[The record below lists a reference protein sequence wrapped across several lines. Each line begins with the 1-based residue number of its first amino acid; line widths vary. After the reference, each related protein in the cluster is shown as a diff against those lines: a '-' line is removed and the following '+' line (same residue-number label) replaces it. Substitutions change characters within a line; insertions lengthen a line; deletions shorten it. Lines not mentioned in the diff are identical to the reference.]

1 MPNYSL
7 SEHELLLFVLQLSL
21 LIIFARTLGEGFKLL
36 RQPPI
41 VGELLGGVLLGPS
54 VLGSLFPDLFSSLFP
69 PAEIQW
75 KLLNGI
81 TWLSALLLLLVAGM
95 EVDLRIV
102 RRVGRVAVSTGI
114 CGVAVPFLLG
124 LLLGYFIPD
133 RLLTSPASRNLFALF
148 LATALSISAIPVIA
162 RILMDLNLL
171 KTDVG
176 LIILAAG
183 MFNDLIGWIILSVI
197 LGAMSG
203 QAHFWAATGQQL
215 LYIALFYLFCL
226 TVGPRLVHFLLGRAE
241 KMIPG
246 PMTLLS
252 ACIALALV
260 CGTLTQ
266 AMGIH
271 VIFGSF
277 MAGIMAGQSPR
288 LSQFTRETILNFIF
302 AVFSPIF
309 FASAGLKM
317 NLFGAGNLG
326 VLGLIL
332 LIACLGKFVGAGL
345 GAFLGGMN
353 RREAFSVGI
362 GMNARGAMEII
373 IATVGLQV
381 GVISPEIY
389 SMLVIMAMAT
399 SLMTGPLLQY
409 SLNIRKTAGL
419 RELLKQGAISLNLT
433 AANKEGAIREL
444 VALLGEKERLSDP
457 QHTLQQIIDR
467 EEIWSTGIGYGV
479 AMPHCHSA
487 SPREAAV
494 AMGRSFQ
501 GIDFDAP
508 DGLPAHLVF
517 LIITPEDD
525 AGLQMKVSAELSR
538 HLIHEGFR
546 RELLAVS
553 SEKEV
558 LAAFRR
564 AQRKL
569 IRLPRQLASRSHQL
583 QVKK

>member
-7 SEHELLLFVLQLSL
+7 SEHELLLFILQLSL
-21 LIIFARTLGEGFKLL
+21 LITLARTLGEGFKLL
-36 RQPPI
+36 HQPAI
-41 VGELLGGVLLGPS
+41 VGELLGGVILGPA
-54 VLGSLFPDLFSSLFP
+54 VLGALFPSLFTSIFP
-69 PAEIQW
+69 PAEMQW
-75 KLLNGI
+75 KMLNGI

-102 RRVGRVAVSTGI
+102 RRVGRAAISTGI

-124 LLLGYFIPD
+124 LLLAYFIPES
-133 RLLTSPASRNLFALF
+133 LLVASASRNLFALF

-197 LGAMSG
+197 LGALGG
-203 QAHFWAATGQQL
+203 QTHIWAATGGRL
-215 LYIALFYLFCL
+215 FSITLFYLFCL
-226 TVGPRLVHFLLGRAE
+226 TIGPRLVHFLLDRAE
-241 KMIPG
+241 KLVPG

-252 ACIALALV
+252 GSIALGLL
-260 CGTLTQ
+260 CGALTQ

-309 FASAGLKM
+309 FASAGLKL
-317 NLFGAGNLG
+317 NLFGVTHYPGSM
-326 VLGLIL
+326 GLIL
-332 LIACLGKFVGAGL
+332 LVACLGKFAGGGL

-353 RREAFSVGI
+353 RREALSVGI

-373 IATVGLQV
+373 VATVGLQA

-389 SMLVIMAMAT
+389 SMLVIMAMVT

-409 SLNIRKTAGL
+409 SLNIRKGVRL
-419 RELLKQGAISLNLT
+419 LDLLKQETILLNLT
-433 AANKEGAIREL
+433 ATNKEGAIGEL
-444 VALLGEKERLSDP
+444 IACLGRTGALSDP
-457 QHTLQQIIDR
+457 PQTLQQTLNR
-467 EEIWSTGIGYGV
+467 EQIWGTGIGYGV
-479 AMPHCHSA
+479 AMPHCHS
-487 SPREAAV
+487 SDPKEAAV
-494 AMGRSFQ
+494 AMGRSFS

-508 DGLPAHLVF
+508 DGQPVHLIF
-517 LIITPEDD
+517 LILTPEDD

-538 HLIHEGFR
+538 HLIQEGFR
-546 RELLAVS
+546 KELLSAPT
-553 SEKEV
+553 EGEV
-558 LAAFRR
+558 RNAFRK
-564 AQRKL
+564 AQR
-569 IRLPRQLASRSHQL
+569 RLLRLRRQFRSRYLRAKH
-583 QVKK
+583 